1 MGFRLIEGH
10 VLQDADMPTAQLVYR
25 DSDENIVTLYFGA
38 TEESSEIAPTFI
50 VDGELPQLHWRDHG
64 FAYSIVGSI
73 DRKQMLDIVRRTSR
87 DFVPTTQT
95 EEGSGASPTEST
107 GMPVSASEP
116 AENAATVKVRS
127 RGRKSTR
134 LNSRH

>member
-64 FAYSIVGSI
+64 FAYRIVGSN
-73 DRKQMLDIVRRTSR
+73 DRKQMLEI
-87 DFVPTTQT
+87 
-95 EEGSGASPTEST
+95 G
-107 GMPVSASEP
+107 SASCRVRVCQYGKI
-116 AENAATVKVRS
+116 TVGGGPIKKKNQ
-127 RGRKSTR
+127 KSE
-134 LNSRH
+134 

>member
-64 FAYSIVGSI
+64 FAYSIAGSI
-73 DRKQMLDIVRRTSR
+73 DSKQILDIVRRTSPY
-87 DFVPTTQT
+87 FVPSPHTT
-95 EEGSGASPTEST
+95 EGSASPTETT
-107 GMPVSASEP
+107 GLP
-116 AENAATVKVRS
+116 
-127 RGRKSTR
+127 
-134 LNSRH
+134 

>member
-73 DRKQMLDIVRRTSR
+73 DRKQMFDIVRRPSR
-87 DFVPTTQT
+87 DFVPTTPP
-95 EEGSGASPTEST
+95 ERGGGASPEGSHRRPDS
-107 GMPVSASEP
+107 GY
-116 AENAATVKVRS
+116 R
-127 RGRKSTR
+127 
-134 LNSRH
+134 